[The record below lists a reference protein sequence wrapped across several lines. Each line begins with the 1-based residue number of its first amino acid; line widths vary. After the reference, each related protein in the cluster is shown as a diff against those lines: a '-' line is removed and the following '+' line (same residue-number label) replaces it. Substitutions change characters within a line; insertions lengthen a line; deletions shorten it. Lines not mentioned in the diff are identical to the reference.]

1 MSDITYN
8 LTSTTNITKE
18 FILSKVSEEE
28 IFEHYGIKVQ
38 KGLFCSKIRQDK
50 RPTVSFYR
58 NKSGR
63 LIMHDFGDSS
73 FIDCFAYVQ
82 ILFNTSYYMALQ
94 IIANDFKLI
103 SRPDLSVN
111 KAKIKY
117 SGTKIDKTE
126 TSRIQVEI
134 RDWDNVD
141 LAWWA
146 KYGIKRE
153 TLDKFKI
160 YPCKTVWL
168 NGNIFFVFTGNER
181 CYGYFGGIKEGIEYW
196 RIYFPGRRSYKF
208 VGNWKSTQIQ
218 GAHMLSKD
226 GGDDLVITKSLKD
239 VAVLYEYGITAIA
252 PCSENVFI
260 TDAQYQKLKT
270 KFKNIYLNYDND
282 EAGLKAMCKIKK
294 QYPELKVLF
303 LPRHGG
309 DKDISDFRKA
319 HGHKKT
325 LDLINNIKECY
336 AKKEKCNWT
345 TWAEIWKKKE

>member
-1 MSDITYN
+1 MGNITYN

-28 IFEHYGIKVQ
+28 IFEHYGVRVQ
-38 KGLFCSKIRQDK
+38 KSLFCSKIRTDK

-82 ILFNTSYYMALQ
+82 IIFQVSYYKALQ

-103 SRPDLSVN
+103 SRPDIPVN

-117 SGTKIDKTE
+117 SGAKIGESE
-126 TSRIQVEI
+126 TARIQVEI
-134 RDWDNVD
+134 RDWDEID
-141 LAWWA
+141 LNWWG
-146 KYGIKRE
+146 KYGISKE
-153 TLDKFKI
+153 TLEKFKV

-168 NGNIFFVFTGNER
+168 NGNVFYVFTGSER
-181 CYGYFGGIKEGIEYW
+181 CYGYFGGIKEDIEYW

-218 GAHMLSKD
+218 GAHMLPKE
-226 GGDDLVITKSLKD
+226 GGENLVITKSLKD
-239 VAVLYEYGITAIA
+239 CMVLYEYGITAIA
-252 PCSENVFI
+252 PCSENVFVSD
-260 TDAQYQKLKT
+260 TQYNKLKS
-270 KFKNIYLNYDND
+270 KFKNLFLNYDND
-282 EAGLKAMCKIKK
+282 EAGIRSMCKIKK
-294 QYPELKVLF
+294 QHHDIKVLF

-325 LDLINNIKECY
+325 LELINKTKECY
-336 AKKEKCNWT
+336 GQERVESRET
-345 TWAEIWKKKE
+345 